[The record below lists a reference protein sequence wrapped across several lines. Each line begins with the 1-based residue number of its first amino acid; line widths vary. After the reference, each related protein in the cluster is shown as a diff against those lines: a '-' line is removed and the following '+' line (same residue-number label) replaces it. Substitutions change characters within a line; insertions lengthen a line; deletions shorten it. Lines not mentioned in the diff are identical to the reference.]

1 MTASS
6 PANQPPKKRRPRSR
20 DLAAAGEVFGDF
32 TPWRN
37 RPAVYSYIISLYGL
51 VPLAGLLLGPVAILL
66 GVVGWIRNRRQ
77 PDIRGGNFAAAGMV
91 LGSIDLLFN
100 AVGLALIARGLGWW

>member
-1 MTASS
+1 MTAPA

-37 RPAVYSYIISLYGL
+37 RPAVYSYLTSLYGL
-51 VPLAGLLLGPVAILL
+51 IPLAGLVLGPVAILL
-66 GVVGWIRNRRQ
+66 GIVGWLRYRRQ
-77 PDIRGGNFAAAGMV
+77 PDVRGSNFAGAGIV

-100 AVGLALIARGLGWW
+100 LAGIWLIGHGIGSW

>member
-1 MTASS
+1 MTADS

-37 RPAVYSYIISLYGL
+37 RPAVYSYMVSLYGL
-51 VPLAGLLLGPVAILL
+51 VPFAGLILGPIAILL
-66 GVVGWIRNRRQ
+66 GIVGWVKFRKQ
-77 PDIRGGNFAAAGMV
+77 PDIRGGNFAGAGIV
-91 LGSIDLLFN
+91 LGTIDIVFSL
-100 AVGLALIARGLGWW
+100 AGLALIAHGMGWW